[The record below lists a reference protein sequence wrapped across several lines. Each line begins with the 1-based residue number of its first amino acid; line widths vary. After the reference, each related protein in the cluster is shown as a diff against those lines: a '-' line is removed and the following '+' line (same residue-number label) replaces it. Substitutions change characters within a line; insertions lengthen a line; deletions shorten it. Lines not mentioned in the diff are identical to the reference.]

1 MESLLYIEDNQAN
14 AKLIQHVVKR
24 YFDVSLAIRVDA
36 ESGIEY
42 AIENLPSIIL
52 MDINL
57 PGLNGFEALN
67 LLRENPDTSH
77 VPVFALSAAAMP
89 SDVQNGLDAGFN
101 RYITKP
107 IDVPS
112 LVAAIQDEIQ
122 PQAT

>member
-1 MESLLYIEDNQAN
+1 MKPLLYIEDNQAN

-24 YFDVSLAIRVDA
+24 YFDFGLAIRIDA

-57 PGLNGFEALN
+57 PGLNGFDALS
-67 LLRENPDTSH
+67 LLRENPDTAH

-89 SDVQNGLDAGFN
+89 SDIQNGLDAGFN

-107 IDVPS
+107 IDVPA
-112 LVAAIQDEIQ
+112 LVAAIRDEML
-122 PQAT
+122 PQAS

>member
-1 MESLLYIEDNQAN
+1 MEPLLYIEDNQAN

-24 YFDVSLAIRVDA
+24 YFDFGMTVRIDA

-42 AIENLPSIIL
+42 ANENTPSIIL

-57 PGLNGFEALN
+57 PGLNGFDALS
-67 LLRENPDTSH
+67 LLKENPRTAN

-89 SDVQNGLDAGFN
+89 SDIQNGLDAGFK

-107 IDVPS
+107 IDVPA
-112 LVAAIQDEIQ
+112 LVAAIKDEIH
-122 PQAT
+122 P